1 MTVSTPKSQSLKP
14 LTMGIKDRAKESRLF
29 SLRRG
34 SFHYVRNPRDE
45 APRWVLESPETP
57 N

>member
-1 MTVSTPKSQSLKP
+1 MSTPKSQSLKP
-14 LTMGIKDRAKESRLF
+14 LTMGIKDRTKESRLF